1 MRPRHAMDAGS
12 SEWHG
17 EAMLDK
23 GIRTRYGGL
32 PLMLSR
38 QNPCGEPATSPL
50 LPAFCR
56 AFGLRTRILTES
68 PPPPAP
74 PPVPAVPSRHI
85 WAPSRSGR
93 HARAT
98 MRYWRTRFAG
108 QGPICTAYQETRLGR
123 RSHGRFETPMT
134 GAPPSWWDE
143 VAWNAR
149 WQALSLRSAAHILVV
164 VNMMRPWKRY

>member
-1 MRPRHAMDAGS
+1 MDAGS

-68 PPPPAP
+68 PPPRP
-74 PPVPAVPSRHI
+74 PRLFPLFHHDISGHRLAVVDMPEQR
-85 WAPSRSGR
+85 
-93 HARAT
+93 
-98 MRYWRTRFAG
+98 
-108 QGPICTAYQETRLGR
+108 
-123 RSHGRFETPMT
+123 
-134 GAPPSWWDE
+134 
-143 VAWNAR
+143 
-149 WQALSLRSAAHILVV
+149 
-164 VNMMRPWKRY
+164 